1 MAVALVVLDS
11 NFLVDSMVNYR
22 LEMVACLVAMVGL
35 GLVDI
40 PLDFLD
46 ILVADCIQRSDNLD
60 LEEKVIFDPKK
71 QVKLQRLLLKN
82 PERNR

>member
-1 MAVALVVLDS
+1 MALVVLDS
-11 NFLVDSMVNYR
+11 NFLVDSLVNYR
-22 LEMVACLVAMVGL
+22 LEMVACLVAVVGL

-60 LEEKVIFDPKK
+60 LEEKVGVSPTNGKED
-71 QVKLQRLLLKN
+71 
-82 PERNR
+82 

>member
-35 GLVDI
+35 GLVDL

-46 ILVADCIQRSDNLD
+46 IMVADCIQRSDNLD

>member
-60 LEEKVIFDPKK
+60 LEEKVI
-71 QVKLQRLLLKN
+71 
-82 PERNR
+82 